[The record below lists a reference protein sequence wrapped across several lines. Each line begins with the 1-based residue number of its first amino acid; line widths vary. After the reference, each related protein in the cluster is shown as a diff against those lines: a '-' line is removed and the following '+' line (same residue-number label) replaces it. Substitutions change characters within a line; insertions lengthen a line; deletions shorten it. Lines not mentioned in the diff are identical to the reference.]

1 MRDQGSLSSKAMDR
15 PIQLLFLSQG
25 VSDGQA
31 LVVLEAGSSE
41 GAFSSDTGLVMTSAS
56 VSPPVKWG

>member
-1 MRDQGSLSSKAMDR
+1 MREQGSLSSEAVDH

-25 VSDGQA
+25 VSEGWR
-31 LVVLEAGSSE
+31 LVVLEARSSE
-41 GAFSSDTGLVMTSAS
+41 AAFSSDTGLVMTSAS